1 MAIYGPLGFKAKLPK
16 KRHEELKL
24 QARRLPAYRAQN
36 WDQAEL
42 VLFDRSYLLPGDAT
56 LFLILRVLGQ
66 LSLTSAE
73 AWLGRREDFRDEVM
87 RRSLRTF
94 RGGARA

>member
-1 MAIYGPLGFKAKLPK
+1 VAIYEPLGFEAKLPK
-16 KRHEELKL
+16 KRHEELKVR
-24 QARRLPAYRAQN
+24 ARRLQAYRAKD

-42 VLFDRSYLLPGDAT
+42 VLFDLPHLLPGDAT

-73 AWLGRREDFRDEVM
+73 AGWGGE
-87 RRSLRTF
+87 RTF
-94 RGGARA
+94 ETK